1 MDYRRFLTNRDYLA
15 IITEEGLEQL
25 IREVPDRI
33 PQAEMAAEMKMLE
46 YLDQY
51 YEIEKALA
59 VGKSIRDYSY
69 LISYPS
75 GVYFKKNEVIY
86 QSLTAINGI
95 KKPTLDTYWTLVED
109 YAGIDLESVKKYSQL
124 KTYNLNDLVSYGT
137 EYYRCAKPN
146 GFDFNNIRIPG
157 VNAWVEVEHTPWE
170 PNDEHAVND
179 VVSFNGHFYTLLTTE
194 DIDLTV
200 NPHDSDNWGL
210 IGDYTTSVN
219 YDFGE
224 DSTDYVV
231 SDNTV
236 FKAVINPNADVIEVG
251 VNIAEREP
259 RNLNVITHMTRI
271 SLYYLHQLISPTNIS
286 ETRRL
291 MYEDSLT
298 WLLHAS
304 KFKLNPQIPRKIDR
318 DSGDPKSDFAMAS
331 FERQYNPNEDN
342 WYI

>member
-51 YEIEKALA
+51 YEIEKALS
-59 VGKSIRDYSY
+59 VGKSIREYNV
-69 LISYPS
+69 LISYPA
-75 GVYFKKNEVIY
+75 GVYFKKDDYIY
-86 QSLTAINGI
+86 QTLTAINGI
-95 KKPTLDTYWTLVED
+95 KKPYADMYWVMIED
-109 YAGIDLESVKKYSQL
+109 FTGIDVDSVSKYSQL
-124 KTYNLNDLVSYGT
+124 KTYNVGDMAMYGS

-146 GFDFNNIRIPG
+146 GFDFNDIRIPG
-157 VNAWVEVEHTPWE
+157 ISAWVEVYSGDWE
-170 PNDEHAVND
+170 ANYGYALYD
-179 VVSFNGHFYTLLTTE
+179 VVKFDGNFYMLISLDGIAYNETPE
-194 DIDLTV
+194 
-200 NPHDSDNWGL
+200 NSDNWGM
-210 IGDYTTSVN
+210 IGDYTANIN
-219 YDFGE
+219 YEFGD
-224 DSTDYVV
+224 DSHDYVV
-231 SDNTV
+231 FDDKV
-236 FKAVINPNADVIEVG
+236 YKAVINPNADAIKVG

-331 FERQYNPNEDN
+331 FERQYNPREDN